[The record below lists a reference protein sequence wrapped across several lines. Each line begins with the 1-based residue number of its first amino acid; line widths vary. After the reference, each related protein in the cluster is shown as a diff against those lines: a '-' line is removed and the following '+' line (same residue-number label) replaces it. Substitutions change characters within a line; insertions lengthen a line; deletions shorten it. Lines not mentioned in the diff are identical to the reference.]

1 MIVAESEILPK
12 VKVYIGSP
20 LMDAE
25 PGMARLNEATMKAL
39 GVKEGDVIE
48 VSHGIIA
55 KRNLTFK
62 VLKAYPEDD
71 HSNVIRIS
79 EADFKR
85 AGFRLDAK
93 CSVSTT

>member
-1 MIVAESEILPK
+1 MRSKILPK
-12 VKVYIGSP
+12 IKLYVGPP
-20 LMDAE
+20 LPDTE
-25 PGMARLNEATMKAL
+25 PGIARLNDATMKTL
-39 GVKEGDVIE
+39 GIKEGDVIE

-62 VLKAYPEDD
+62 VLKAFPEDE

-79 EADFKR
+79 EEDFKR

-93 CSVSTT
+93 CSVNTVQ

>member
-1 MIVAESEILPK
+1 MPKIKLYVGPPLPET
-12 VKVYIGSP
+12 
-20 LMDAE
+20 E
-25 PGMARLNEATMKAL
+25 PGIARLNETTMKTL
-39 GVKEGDVIE
+39 GLKEGDVIE

-62 VLKAYPEDD
+62 VLKAFPEDE

-85 AGFRLDAK
+85 AD
-93 CSVSTT
+93 SD